1 LPGFVLIARSATTPD
16 SVAWAL
22 ARLFQLPSARFH
34 ANRIDISGALLL
46 LLASTLNLITCPP
59 ASFPAQGPIGENR

>member
-1 LPGFVLIARSATTPD
+1 
-16 SVAWAL
+16 
-22 ARLFQLPSARFH
+22 LFQLPSARFH